1 MRTTGDPAAAIPF
14 LREAVVGTHAGASVA
29 SVMAMDARLSAAVA
43 QPRFYTVLVGS
54 FAALAVFLAG
64 LGVYGLLSYTVA
76 QRRGEIAIRMA
87 LGARRGDV
95 LALVMRQGA
104 ALVATGA
111 IVGLA
116 AAAAGSRILQTFL
129 FGVAADDTLT
139 FVAAP
144 LVLIAAALLACY
156 VPARRA
162 TRIAPME
169 VLRSE

>member
-1 MRTTGDPAAAIPF
+1 MT
-14 LREAVVGTHAGASVA
+14 
-29 SVMAMDARLSAAVA
+29 MDGRLSAAVA
-43 QPRFYTVLVGS
+43 EPRFYAALVGS
-54 FAALAVFLAG
+54 FAALAVFLAA

-76 QRRGEIAIRMA
+76 QRRGEIGIRMA
-87 LGARRGDV
+87 LGARRADV

-104 ALVATGA
+104 ALAAAGA

-116 AAAAGSRILQTFL
+116 VAAAGVRVLRSFL
-129 FGVAADDTLT
+129 YGIAPDDPLT

-144 LVLIAAALLACY
+144 LALLAVALLACY

-162 TRIAPME
+162 TRIAPMD